1 MSNELRL
8 SGIFNVSR
16 EIPQLHSDESEMT
29 ETLNI
34 VHIDLIP
41 KLNGGHVAIA
51 NLVKA
56 LANRGHEVHLI
67 RNASSVVEK
76 NFEEING
83 SDGTKYLI
91 HYLIGPRTIF
101 DLPRT
106 FRSALSKLIELD
118 TRLHFDIIHA
128 HTAAGFSITLSNRKD
143 LESKFVVTLHG
154 NQLYRALML
163 ISDVARFPKTLLK
176 LNHMGNIVMSSL
188 GALFYAGLE
197 TFASRKAVLT
207 TVPSDFDK
215 SLLLKMHLVNEEKIV
230 VVPNCIEVCS
240 NPSSKYEEQK
250 LGARTKVASEPA
262 ILFSGPLTP
271 LKGVHYLL
279 EAMRYIVKDL
289 PLTKLIIAGEGML
302 HEQVVKYDKMLGN
315 GRIICFGWVPHHEM
329 GKLYSAADVLAH
341 PSLYESCSLTVA
353 EALSLGVP
361 VVAFNTAAIPEFVVN
376 GETGLLAELGNSR
389 DLASKITTIL
399 TNRNLAKKISERGKE
414 FAEKTF
420 SPRIVAQE
428 MEAVYKLVN

>member
-1 MSNELRL
+1 M
-8 SGIFNVSR
+8 
-16 EIPQLHSDESEMT
+16 
-29 ETLNI
+29 
-34 VHIDLIP
+34 HIDLIP

-56 LANRGHEVHLI
+56 LAKRGHDVHLI
-67 RNASSVVEK
+67 RNASGIVEK

-83 SDGTKYLI
+83 SRGTRYLI

-106 FRSALSKLIELD
+106 LRSALSKLIELD
-118 TRLHFDIIHA
+118 TRLHFDVIHA
-128 HTAAGFSITLSNRKD
+128 HTAAGFSVTLSNRKD

-176 LNHMGNIVMSSL
+176 PNYMKNIVMTSL

-197 TFASRKAVLT
+197 TLASRKAVLT

-215 SLLLKMHLVNEEKIV
+215 SLLLKMHLVNKEKIV
-230 VVPNCIEVCS
+230 VVPNCIDEVCS
-240 NPSSKYEEQK
+240 NPSSKHKEQK
-250 LGARTKVASEPA
+250 LGARAKVASEPV

-279 EAMRYIVKDL
+279 EAMRYIVKDF

-302 HEQVVKYDKMLGN
+302 HERIVKYDKMLGN
-315 GRIICFGWVPHHEM
+315 GRIICSGWVPHHEM

-399 TNRNLAKKISERGKE
+399 TNRNLAKKISERGRE

-420 SPRIVAQE
+420 SPRIVVQE